1 MMTDTQNIVYYSGF
15 WYSSFS
21 PIGISVYDLILNE
34 KKLLD
39 RLKTDIRLLT
49 LIFDIIHV
57 PRSHLLTFHTNHN
70 WSVVNQYFADR
81 DFSYLVEHQILRSS
95 SLPYID
101 EYSDTERI
109 IERVKNKKWSK
120 NVDDSFITAVKN
132 VTAIKID
139 SSRESKNNVD
149 IFQQYI
155 SILKDKNRKVGY
167 ELDEIKKRAN
177 YKNVPFLH
185 EMFVEELFKTTKI
198 DNASKVEIWRI
209 TNTMYITTGCLDLG
223 DDRRISVNKNIEEI
237 DCTKNDNTGVLRE
250 LYSPEFIETLII
262 EELGESYLIKFKN
275 ANLYEVMIFRELES
289 WKSFKTEIFQMF
301 ETLSQIEK
309 IKPIEFAHYKGKDK
323 LLAYKKYI
331 LGDDKDKFASL
342 IAELMEVASGI
353 YDPVLGKTVKT
364 GKSIIADSLIKR
376 YASWKL
382 SKKLEHYRQ
391 FWKDLKKILNNID

>member
-1 MMTDTQNIVYYSGF
+1 MMTDNQNIVYYSGF

-21 PIGISVYDLILNE
+21 PIGISAFDLILNE

-70 WSVVNQYFADR
+70 WSVVNRYLADR
-81 DFSYLVEHQILRSS
+81 DFSYLVEHQILLSS
-95 SLPYID
+95 TLPYID

-120 NVDDSFITAVKN
+120 DIDDIFVNSIKN
-132 VTAIKID
+132 VTSIKID
-139 SSRESKNNVD
+139 SGRESQSNVD
-149 IFQQYI
+149 GFQQYI

-167 ELDEIKKRAN
+167 ELDEIKKRSN

-198 DNASKVEIWRI
+198 DNASKEEIWRI
-209 TNTMYITTGCLDLG
+209 TNTMYITTGCLELG

-237 DCTKNDNTGVLRE
+237 GGTKNDNTGVLRE
-250 LYSPEFIETLII
+250 LYSPEFIETLLI
-262 EELGESYLIKFKN
+262 EELGEKYLIKFKN
-275 ANLYEVMIFRELES
+275 AHLYEIAKFRELES
-289 WKSFKTEIFQMF
+289 WKFFKTEIFQMF

-309 IKPIEFAHYKGKDK
+309 IKPIEFAQYKGKDK

-331 LGDDKDKFASL
+331 LGDDKDKFASFF
-342 IAELMEVASGI
+342 AELLEVAGGI

-364 GKSIIADSLIKR
+364 GKSIIADALIKR
-376 YASWKL
+376 YANWKV

-391 FWKDLKKILNNID
+391 FWKDLKKILNDID